1 MRAVVAAF
9 SSLLPWSPSVAL
21 LPLLSPPGLAQDPA
35 PAERPPAPRALL
47 EAAAA
52 YCAKVAASA
61 HFVSGRTLDS
71 VLAQELAPTRPL
83 ERLIRPLLRFQV
95 DEVNRTVTATL
106 GTVSATAVTTQNLGC
121 VLVPPG
127 GDAAAL
133 RARTAP
139 GLADSQVGASTDAS
153 TDPNT
158 VDWPRGERLPKEPAT
173 GVDHAALQA
182 ALARAFVDPPGKPP
196 IHTRAIVV
204 VHRGRLV
211 AERYADGVRQ
221 DTPLPG
227 WSMSK
232 TLLHALLG
240 VRVQQGKF
248 DPNAPL
254 PIPSWRAASD
264 GHEKIALTDLLAMR
278 SGLAWREDYDDPDS
292 DALRMLFRTGDSA
305 AVYAAM
311 PVAEPPGA
319 RYVYSSGASNLLAFV
334 LRRSFADD
342 RDYWA
347 FPRRHLFA
355 PLGMRTAVLEADASG
370 TFVAS
375 SFGFASARDW
385 ARLGMLYGDDG
396 MVDGER
402 LLPKGWVAAAS
413 TPHGNGDGR
422 FGLHLWLDRDPDG
435 DGPRQR
441 EWPDLPE
448 DVMHMDG
455 HEGQYVV
462 VFPSQQLVVVRL
474 GCTKNGGFQ
483 LHALLR
489 SVLTAVGG

>member
-1 MRAVVAAF
+1 MRAVVAAALP
-9 SSLLPWSPSVAL
+9 SLLPLAPV
-21 LPLLSPPGLAQDPA
+21 LPLLLAPPAPAQEPA
-35 PAERPPAPRALL
+35 PAERTPAPRALL

-61 HFVSGRTLDS
+61 RFVSGRTLDS

-95 DEVNRTVTATL
+95 DEADRTVTASL
-106 GTVSATAVTTQNLGC
+106 GTVSATAVATKNLGC

-127 GDAAAL
+127 GEAAAL
-133 RARTAP
+133 RARAAP
-139 GLADSQVGASTDAS
+139 GLADLRP
-153 TDPNT
+153 DPIT
-158 VDWPRGERLPKEPAT
+158 VDWPRGERLPSEPAKD
-173 GVDHAALQA
+173 VDHAALQA

-211 AERYADGVRQ
+211 AERYADDVRP
-221 DTPLPG
+221 DMPLPG

-240 VRVQQGKF
+240 VRVQQGKL

-254 PIPSWRAASD
+254 PVPTWRAATD
-264 GHEKIALTDLLAMR
+264 GREKIGLGDLLAMR
-278 SGLAWREDYDDPDS
+278 SGLAWREDYDDADS

-311 PVAEPPGA
+311 PVAEPPGT
-319 RYVYSSGASNLLAFV
+319 RFVYSSGASNLLAFV

-347 FPRRHLFA
+347 FPRTQLFA
-355 PLGMRTAVLEADASG
+355 PLGMHTAVLEADASG

-385 ARLGMLYGDDG
+385 ARLGMLYCDDG
-396 MVDGER
+396 VVDGQR
-402 LLPKGWVAAAS
+402 LLPEGWVAAAR
-413 TPHGNGDGR
+413 TPHPRGDGR
-422 FGLHLWLDRDPDG
+422 YGLHLWLDRDPDG
-435 DGPRQR
+435 DGPQPR
-441 EWPDLPE
+441 EWPDLPD
-448 DVMHMDG
+448 DVFHMDG
-455 HEGQYVV
+455 HEGQFVV
-462 VFPSQQLVVVRL
+462 VFPTQQLVVVRL
-474 GCTKNGGFQ
+474 GCSKNGGIG

-489 SVLTAVGG
+489 SVFTAVGG

>member
-1 MRAVVAAF
+1 MRVVAAVV
-9 SSLLPWSPSVAL
+9 SSLLPCSALAAL
-21 LPLLSPPGLAQDPA
+21 LLAPPLVAQ
-35 PAERPPAPRALL
+35 ERTPRALL

-83 ERLIRPLLRFQV
+83 ERMIRPLLRFQV
-95 DEVNRTVTATL
+95 DETNGTVTASL
-106 GTVSATAVTTQNLGC
+106 GAVSATAVATKNLGC
-121 VLVPPG
+121 VLVPAG
-127 GDAAAL
+127 GSAAAL
-133 RARTAP
+133 RARAAP
-139 GLADSQVGASTDAS
+139 GLADVRP
-153 TDPNT
+153 DPTT
-158 VDWPRGERLPKEPAT
+158 VDWPRGERLPKEPPAD
-173 GVDHAALQA
+173 VDHRALQA

-204 VHRGRLV
+204 VHKGRLV
-211 AERYADGVRQ
+211 AERYADDVRP
-221 DTPLPG
+221 DMPLPG

-240 VRVQQGKF
+240 VRVRQGEL

-254 PIPSWRAASD
+254 PIPAWRAAND
-264 GHEKIALTDLLAMR
+264 GHEKIALGDLLAMR
-278 SGLAWREDYDDPDS
+278 SGLVWREDYDDPDS
-292 DALRMLFRTGDSA
+292 DALRMLFRTDDSA

-311 PVAEPPGA
+311 PVAEPPGT
-319 RYVYSSGASNLLAFV
+319 RFVYSSGASNLLAFV

-347 FPRRHLFA
+347 FPRMQLFA
-355 PLGMRTAVLEADASG
+355 PLGMANAVLEADANG

-385 ARLGMLYGDDG
+385 ARLGMLYCDDG
-396 MVDGER
+396 LVDGER
-402 LLPKGWVAAAS
+402 LLPAGWVATARR
-413 TPHGNGDGR
+413 PYPGGDGR
-422 FGLHLWLDRDPDG
+422 YGLHLWLDHDADG
-435 DGPRQR
+435 DGPQQR
-441 EWPDLPE
+441 EWPDLPA
-448 DVMHMDG
+448 DVFHMDG
-455 HEGQYVV
+455 HEGQFVV
-462 VFPSQQLVVVRL
+462 VFPTQQLVVVRL
-474 GCTKNGGFQ
+474 GCSKHGGIG

>member
-1 MRAVVAAF
+1 MRAVVAAL
-9 SSLLPWSPSVAL
+9 SSLLPLSPSAV
-21 LPLLSPPGLAQDPA
+21 LPLLSPPTLAQDPA

-52 YCAKVAASA
+52 YSAKVVASA
-61 HFVSGRTLDS
+61 RFVSGRTLDS

-83 ERLIRPLLRFQV
+83 ERLIRPLLRFQI
-95 DEVNRTVTATL
+95 DETTRTVTAQL
-106 GTVSATAVTTQNLGC
+106 GPVTATAVATQNLGC

-127 GDAAAL
+127 GDAVAL
-133 RARTAP
+133 RARAAP
-139 GLADSQVGASTDAS
+139 GLADLRA
-153 TDPNT
+153 DPSK
-158 VDWPRGERLPKEPAT
+158 VDWPRGERLPSEPAT
-173 GVDHAALQA
+173 GVDHAALRA
-182 ALARAFVDPPGKPP
+182 AVAHAFAETLGKPP
-196 IHTRAIVV
+196 IHTRAVVV

-211 AERYADGVRQ
+211 AERYADDVQ
-221 DTPLPG
+221 PDTPLPG

-240 VRVQQGKF
+240 VRVQQGKL
-248 DPNAPL
+248 DPKAPL
-254 PIPSWRAASD
+254 PIPAWRTAND
-264 GHEKIALTDLLAMR
+264 GHERITVDDLLAMR

-311 PVAEPPGA
+311 PVAEAPGA
-319 RYVYSSGASNLLAFV
+319 RFVYSSGASNLLAYL

-342 RDYWA
+342 REYWA
-347 FPRRHLFA
+347 FPRQSLFA

-385 ARLGMLYGDDG
+385 ARLGMLYADDG

-413 TPHGNGDGR
+413 TPPANGDGR
-422 FGLHLWLDRDPDG
+422 YGLHLWLDRDPDG
-435 DGPRQR
+435 DGPRAR
-441 EWPDLPE
+441 EWPDLPD

-462 VFPSQQLVVVRL
+462 VFPRQQLVVVRL
-474 GCTKNGGFQ
+474 GCTKNGGFD

-489 SVLTAVGG
+489 SVLLAVGG

>member
-1 MRAVVAAF
+1 MRVAAAV
-9 SSLLPWSPSVAL
+9 SSLLPSVAL
-21 LPLLSPPGLAQDPA
+21 AALLLAPPLTAQARTPQDPA
-35 PAERPPAPRALL
+35 PREKAPQDKAPRALL

-61 HFVSGRTLDS
+61 RFVSGRTLDS

-95 DEVNRTVTATL
+95 DEANRTVTASL
-106 GTVSATAVTTQNLGC
+106 GTVTATAVATQNLGC
-121 VLVPPG
+121 VLVPAG
-127 GDAAAL
+127 GDAAVL
-133 RARTAP
+133 RARAAP
-139 GLADSQVGASTDAS
+139 GLADVRP
-153 TDPNT
+153 DPAA
-158 VDWPRGERLPKEPAT
+158 VDWPRGDRLPSEPAK

-196 IHTRAIVV
+196 IHTRAVVV

-211 AERYADGVRQ
+211 AERYADDVRP
-221 DTPLPG
+221 DMPLPG

-240 VRVQQGKF
+240 VRVQQGKL

-254 PIPSWRAASD
+254 PVPAWRAATD
-264 GHEKIALTDLLAMR
+264 GHETIAFGDLLAMR

-311 PVAEPPGA
+311 PVAEPPGT
-319 RYVYSSGASNLLAFV
+319 RFVYCSGASNLLALV

-347 FPRRHLFA
+347 FPRQLFTR
-355 PLGMRTAVLEADASG
+355 LGMRTAVLEADASG

-385 ARLGMLYGDDG
+385 ARLGQLYCDDG

-402 LLPKGWVAAAS
+402 VWPQDWLTAAR
-413 TPHGNGDGR
+413 TPHPRGDGR

-435 DGPRQR
+435 AGPQSR
-441 EWPDLPE
+441 EWPDLPD

-455 HEGQYVV
+455 HEGQFVV
-462 VFPSQQLVVVRL
+462 VFPTQQLVVVRL
-474 GCTKNGGFQ
+474 GCTKNGGAG

-489 SVLTAVGG
+489 SVLAAVGS

>member
-1 MRAVVAAF
+1 MRAVVAAL
-9 SSLLPWSPSVAL
+9 SSLLPLSPSVAL
-21 LPLLSPPGLAQDPA
+21 LPLLTPPGLAQDPA
-35 PAERPPAPRALL
+35 PAEQAPAPRALL

-95 DEVNRTVTATL
+95 DDANRTVTATL
-106 GTVSATAVTTQNLGC
+106 GTVTATAVATQNLGC
-121 VLVPPG
+121 VLVPAG

-133 RARTAP
+133 RARAAP
-139 GLADSQVGASTDAS
+139 GLADLQV
-153 TDPNT
+153 DPNT
-158 VDWPRGERLPKEPAT
+158 GDWPRGERLPKEPAT

-182 ALARAFVDPPGKPP
+182 ALARAFVDPPGKPA
-196 IHTRAIVV
+196 IHTRAVVV

-211 AERYADGVRQ
+211 AERYADGVHQ

-240 VRVQQGKF
+240 VRVQQGKL
-248 DPNAPL
+248 DPKAPL
-254 PIPSWRAASD
+254 PIPSWRDASD

-311 PVAEPPGA
+311 PVAEAPGA
-319 RYVYSSGASNLLAFV
+319 RFVYSSGASNLLAYV

-347 FPRRHLFA
+347 FPRHHLFSQ
-355 PLGMRTAVLEADASG
+355 LGMRTAVLEADASG

-385 ARLGMLYGDDG
+385 ARLGMLYCDDG
-396 MVDGER
+396 MADGER

-413 TPHGNGDGR
+413 TAPGNGDGR
-422 FGLHLWLDRDPDG
+422 YGLHLWLDRDPDG
-435 DGPRQR
+435 DGPRRR

-462 VFPSQQLVVVRL
+462 VFPRQQLVVVRL
-474 GCTKNGGFQ
+474 GCTKNGGFD
-483 LHALLR
+483 LHALLH